1 MEVAMLL
8 HHWPMFGRR
17 TAKFFPVDK
26 LAQLKLRCIHHLI
39 GGWGIGF
46 SADEDLTHEEIL
58 TDAKQQP
65 DLAVRGTLGL
75 RLDTGKT
82 SCGMEGLNALPN
94 SLAFKRSAGL
104 LRDQFEQTLRPRR
117 GETWKINAPD
127 DKPLVRSNRTD
138 CRHRRQLRF
147 RGG

>member
-1 MEVAMLL
+1 MEIAMLL
-8 HHWPMFGRR
+8 HQLPNVGQR
-17 TAKFFPVDK
+17 TVKFFPGEQ

-82 SCGMEGLNALPN
+82 SCGMEGLNALPH

-104 LRDQFEQTLRPRR
+104 LRDPFEETLRPRR
-117 GETWKINAPD
+117 GEAW
-127 DKPLVRSNRTD
+127 
-138 CRHRRQLRF
+138 
-147 RGG
+147 